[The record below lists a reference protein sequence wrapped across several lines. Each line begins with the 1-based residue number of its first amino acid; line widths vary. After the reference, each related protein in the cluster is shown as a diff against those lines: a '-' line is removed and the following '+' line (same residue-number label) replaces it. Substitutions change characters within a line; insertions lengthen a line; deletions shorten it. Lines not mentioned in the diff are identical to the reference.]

1 MISFTNFKLAII
13 EFADKQIMPAMPN
26 NSLSGWIFGGMS
38 TLGSVVADKLIT
50 QYKEPMKQLGFIDDS
65 MNVDVKQV
73 KLFINTAFEKTPKV
87 SLNIVGVPLSFDK
100 TDGEVLISLLEK
112 YDGQ

>member
-13 EFADKQIMPAMPN
+13 EFADKQIMPAMPEH
-26 NSLSGWIFGGMS
+26 SLSGWIFGGIS
-38 TLGSVVADKLIT
+38 TIGSVIADKLIT
-50 QYKEPMKQLGFIDDS
+50 QYKEPMKQLGFVDDN
-65 MNVDVKQV
+65 MNVDLKQV

-87 SLNIVGVPLSFDK
+87 SMTIIGIPLSFDK
-100 TDGEVLISLLEK
+100 TDGDALISILEK

>member
-13 EFADKQIMPAMPN
+13 EFADKQIMPAMPE
-26 NSLSGWIFGGMS
+26 NSLSSWIFGGIS
-38 TLGSVVADKLIT
+38 TLGSVIADKLIT
-50 QYKEPMKQLGFIDDS
+50 QYKEPMKQLGIIDDK
-65 MNVDVKQV
+65 MNVDTKQV

-87 SLNIVGVPLSFDK
+87 SLTIVGIPISFDK
-100 TDGEVLISLLEK
+100 TDGDALIALLEK